1 MAAKRAKRGDAEW
14 IPVSLRRHARQLIA
28 LALGLVVWFFIPVS
42 DPTARILIAWNVG
55 AWFFIALVLKMM
67 TGADNAEIRRRAGVE
82 DEGRMAV
89 LVTTTAAA
97 VASIVAIAAQMSA
110 VQQLHGLERVLDTAI
125 ALSTIFGSWLL
136 VHFVFALHYA
146 HEFYVPGH
154 ADGDAKD
161 GLKFSGGGMP
171 DYWDFLYFSLVVGTT
186 FQTSDTEVISRSM
199 RRVVMVHGLLS
210 FVFNTAVIALT
221 VNMAAQLI

>member
-1 MAAKRAKRGDAEW
+1 MVAKRAKRGDPEW
-14 IPVSLRRHARQLIA
+14 IPASLRRHARQLIA
-28 LALGLVVWFFIPVS
+28 VALGLVVWFFIPVS
-42 DPTARILIAWNVG
+42 DPAARILIAWNVG
-55 AWFFIALVLKMM
+55 TWFFIALVLKMM
-67 TGADNAEIRRRAGVE
+67 TGADIVEIRHRAGVE
-82 DEGRMAV
+82 DEGRTAV
-89 LVTTTAAA
+89 LVATTAAA

-110 VQQLHGLERVLDTAI
+110 AQQLHGLDRIINTAI

-154 ADGDAKD
+154 ADGDAKE
-161 GLKFSGGGMP
+161 GLKFSGGDMP

-186 FQTSDTEVISRSM
+186 FQTSDTDVISRSL

-210 FVFNTAVIALT
+210 FIFNTAVIALT
-221 VNMAAQLI
+221 VNMAAQLV